1 MAERQIR
8 WGRPAPW
15 LAAASGA
22 CAVVYVGGWLT
33 GILDVPKDDGSL
45 DLILVAAVAAW
56 GISGALI
63 GRRRP
68 ENPIGFLLSLEA
80 FMLGLLLVVDSAA
93 KTNPGSALAAFNA
106 DAQGYVV
113 PLILMG
119 PLILLLFPDGR
130 PPSRRWNPVIALFAF
145 SALTGLIGMGLAPE
159 RNIPWSPAASLLGQT
174 AGLSAALASALAVA
188 SVVLRYRRSRG
199 IERAQIRWLA
209 IVGIAGILG
218 LLISVAGHI
227 FFGDESP
234 LNSLGFLVWV
244 LVLTVGLP
252 TAIGVAVLRYRL
264 WELDV
269 VVKKT
274 VVALVLTLAFGVP
287 VLAVLAISS
296 QLLVWGVPNPVWT
309 LIGGVMLGLLVFPI
323 VRLAR
328 RLATRVAF
336 GRRASQYEVL
346 SAFGERVGDAY
357 SVEDV
362 LPRMVQVLA
371 NATGATSA
379 RVLLRVGSTLREEAS
394 IGERDGEEHTVPVR
408 YEGEELGALAATF
421 RPSDPI
427 DPSKHRLMENLAA
440 QAGLVIRNVRLI
452 EELRASRQRLVAAQ
466 DEERRKLERNIHDG
480 AQQQLVAMSV
490 KLRLLGQLVERDA
503 ERAAAMAAELQAE
516 ATDALEDLRD
526 LARGIYPPLLADEGL
541 SVALAAQAR
550 RSVVPVT
557 VDAGG
562 IGRYP
567 REVESAVYFCALEAL
582 NNVAKYADASSAT
595 IRLSQTNG
603 SLAFEVV
610 DDGRGFERDTTRAGT
625 GLQGMADRMEAIGGE
640 LHVTSAPGAGTSVTG
655 RIHVESPS

>member
-1 MAERQIR
+1 MGERQIR

-15 LAAASGA
+15 LAAVGGA

-33 GILDVPKDDGSL
+33 GILDVPNDDGSL

-80 FMLGLLLVVDSAA
+80 CMLGALLVVDSAA

-119 PLILLLFPDGR
+119 PFILLLFPDGR

-145 SALTGLIGMGLAPE
+145 AALTGLIGMGLAPE
-159 RNIPWSPAASLLGQT
+159 REIPWSPAASLLATMSGV
-174 AGLSAALASALAVA
+174 SATLASGLAVA
-188 SVVLRYRRSRG
+188 SVVLRFRRSRG
-199 IERAQIRWLA
+199 TERAQIRWLA
-209 IVGIAGILG
+209 IVGIAGMLG
-218 LLISVAGHI
+218 LLMSLAGNAVS
-227 FFGDESP
+227 GSGGL

-287 VLAVLAISS
+287 VLAILAISS
-296 QLLVWGVPNPVWT
+296 RLLIGSDPVWT
-309 LIGGVMLGLLVFPI
+309 LIGGVALGLLVVPI

-328 RLATRVAF
+328 RLATRIAF

-379 RVLLRVGSTLREEAS
+379 RVLLRIGPTLREEAS
-394 IGERDGEEHTVPVR
+394 TGEPDGEEHTVPVR
-408 YEGEELGALAATF
+408 YEGEDIGALAATF
-421 RPSDPI
+421 PPSDPV
-427 DPSKHRLMENLAA
+427 DASKHQLMENLAA
-440 QAGLVIRNVRLI
+440 QAGLVLRNARLI

-490 KLRLLGQLVERDA
+490 KLRLLGQFVDRDP
-503 ERAAAMAAELQAE
+503 ERAATMALELQTE

-541 SVALAAQAR
+541 SVALRAQAR
-550 RSVVPVT
+550 KSPFPV
-557 VDAGG
+557 DLNQDG

-567 REVESAVYFCALEAL
+567 QEVEASVYFCVLEAL
-582 NNVAKYADASSAT
+582 QNVAKYARASRVEVDLKTSGD
-595 IRLSQTNG
+595 RLE
-603 SLAFEVV
+603 FEVR
-610 DDGRGFERDTTRAGT
+610 DDGVGFDPETAPRGT
-625 GLQGMADRMEAIGGE
+625 GLQGMADRIDAVGGTLE
-640 LHVTSAPGAGTSVTG
+640 IRTAPGRGTTIAATIPVG
-655 RIHVESPS
+655 APA

>member
-1 MAERQIR
+1 MGERQIR

-15 LAAASGA
+15 LAAVGGA

-33 GILDVPKDDGSL
+33 GILDVSKDDGSL

-93 KTNPGSALAAFNA
+93 KTNPGSALAAINA
-106 DAQGYVV
+106 DAQGYIV
-113 PLILMG
+113 PMVLMG
-119 PLILLLFPDGR
+119 PFILLLFPDGR

-159 RNIPWSPAASLLGQT
+159 RNIPWSPTASLLGQV
-174 AGLSAALASALAVA
+174 AGMSGALASALAVA
-188 SVVLRYRRSRG
+188 SVVLRFRRSRG

-218 LLISVAGHI
+218 LIVSIAGDIFYGAGESV
-227 FFGDESP
+227 

-252 TAIGVAVLRYRL
+252 AAIGVAVLRYRL

-269 VVKKT
+269 VVKRT

-296 QLLVWGVPNPVWT
+296 RLLIGSDPVWT
-309 LIGGVMLGLLVFPI
+309 LVGGVVLGLLVFPI

-328 RLATRVAF
+328 RLATRIAF

-379 RVLLRVGSTLREEAS
+379 RVLLRIGSTLREEAS
-394 IGERDGEEHTVPVR
+394 TGEPDGEEHTVPVR
-408 YEGEELGALAATF
+408 YEGEDLGALAATF
-421 RPSDPI
+421 PPSDPV
-427 DPSKHRLMENLAA
+427 DASKHQLMENLAA
-440 QAGLVIRNVRLI
+440 QAGLVLRNARLI
-452 EELRASRQRLVAAQ
+452 EEVRASRQRLVAAQ

-490 KLRLLGQLVERDA
+490 KLRLLERLVGRDP
-503 ERAAAMAAELQAE
+503 EKAAAMALELQTE

-541 SVALAAQAR
+541 SVALEAQAR

-610 DDGRGFERDTTRAGT
+610 DDGRGFETEATRAGT
-625 GLQGMADRMEAIGGE
+625 GLQGMADRMEAVGGE
-640 LHVTSAPGAGTSVTG
+640 LHVTSAPGAGTTVTG
-655 RIHVESPS
+655 RIRVGSRP